1 MKVLHVSAADTAGGA
16 ARAALRLHRAL
27 LAAGHDSSVLVR
39 NKRSDAPGVVA
50 PLGRVGRRLAH
61 WRALAGERLSGLL
74 QDPASPSHRSLNLLP
89 SQGLLAAIE
98 RSDADVVNLHWI
110 AGETMSIED
119 IGRLRKP
126 VVWTLHDMW
135 AFCGAEHV
143 APDASDARWRTGYR
157 AGDRPAGSGGLDID
171 RWTWRR
177 KHLAWRTP
185 MHIVCPSGWLA
196 DCAAQSALM
205 RGWPVSVVPNVLE
218 TDRFAPRERHAARAE
233 LGLPQDAVLVL
244 FGAWGGTGDPNK
256 GFDLL
261 QAALRALAER
271 YRGTRP
277 IACVVIGGSD
287 TDDGLQDGPFPVH
300 RFGHVGCDERLATLY
315 AAADVTVVPSRI
327 ENLPQMA
334 TEALS
339 SGCPV
344 AGFRTGGIP
353 EAVEDGVCGRLVAP
367 YDATALADGI
377 AWIVADPAR
386 HAALREAA
394 RLRALSRWEAT
405 RVLPRY
411 LACYQSA
418 IEDRQ
423 GRHPMTAQHIGSIGR
438 SRALPG

>member
-27 LAAGHDSSVLVR
+27 LTAGHDSTMLVR
-39 NKRSDAPGVVA
+39 NRRSDTPGVVA

-61 WRALAGERLSGLL
+61 WRALAGERISGLL
-74 QDPASPSHRSLNLLP
+74 QDPSSTGHRSLNLLP
-89 SQGLLAAIE
+89 SPGLLAAIE

-119 IGRLRKP
+119 IGALRKP

-143 APDASDARWRTGYR
+143 APDAPDARWRSGYR
-157 AGDRPAGSGGLDID
+157 AGDRPTGAGGLDID
-171 RWTWRR
+171 RWIWRR
-177 KHLAWRTP
+177 KRLAWRTP
-185 MHIVCPSGWLA
+185 MRIVCPSGWLA
-196 DCAAQSALM
+196 ECSAQSALM
-205 RGWPVSVVPNVLE
+205 RGWPVSAVPNVLE
-218 TDRFAPRERHAARAE
+218 TDRFAPRERRAARAE
-233 LGLPQDAVLVL
+233 LDLPQDAILVL

-271 YRGTRP
+271 HRGTRP
-277 IACVVIGGSD
+277 IACMVIGGSG
-287 TDDGLQDGPFPVH
+287 TDDSSQDCPFPIH
-300 RFGHVGCDERLATLY
+300 RFGHVSCDERLAALY

-344 AGFRTGGIP
+344 AAFRTGGMP
-353 EAVEDGVCGRLVAP
+353 EAIEDRVCGTLAAP

-377 AWIVADPAR
+377 AWIVADPER
-386 HAALREAA
+386 HAALRDAA
-394 RLRALSRWEAT
+394 RLRALTHWDAS

-411 LACYQSA
+411 LACYESA
-418 IEDRQ
+418 IEDRR
-423 GRHPMTAQHIGSIGR
+423 GRQPAAAQRSAPLGR
-438 SRALPG
+438 SRTLPG

>member
-1 MKVLHVSAADTAGGA
+1 MKVLHVSAGDTAGGA

-27 LAAGHDSSVLVR
+27 LAAGHDSTVLVR
-39 NKRSDAPGVVA
+39 NRRSDTPGVVA
-50 PLGRVGRRLAH
+50 PLGRVGRRIAH
-61 WRALAGERLSGLL
+61 WRALAGERISELL
-74 QDPASPSHRSLNLLP
+74 KDPGSPSHRSLNLLP
-89 SQGLLAAIE
+89 SPGLLAAIE

-143 APDASDARWRTGYR
+143 APDTPAGRWLSGYR
-157 AGDRPAGSGGLDID
+157 AGERPAGSGGLDID

-177 KHLAWRTP
+177 KRQAWRTP

-218 TDRFAPRERHAARAE
+218 TGRFVPREQRAARAE
-233 LGLPQDAVLVL
+233 LGLPQDATLVL

-271 YRGTRP
+271 HRGTRP
-277 IACVVIGGSD
+277 IACVVIGGSGA
-287 TDDGLQDGPFPVH
+287 DGDSQEWPLPVH
-300 RFGHVGCDERLATLY
+300 RFGHIGCDERMAALY

-344 AGFRTGGIP
+344 AGFRTGGMP
-353 EAVEDGVCGRLVAP
+353 EAIEDRVCGTLAAP

-386 HAALREAA
+386 HAALRAAA
-394 RLRALSRWEAT
+394 RRRALARWDPSH
-405 RVLPRY
+405 VLPRY

-423 GRHPMTAQHIGSIGR
+423 GRHATAAQRIGSPGR
-438 SRALPG
+438 SRTLPG